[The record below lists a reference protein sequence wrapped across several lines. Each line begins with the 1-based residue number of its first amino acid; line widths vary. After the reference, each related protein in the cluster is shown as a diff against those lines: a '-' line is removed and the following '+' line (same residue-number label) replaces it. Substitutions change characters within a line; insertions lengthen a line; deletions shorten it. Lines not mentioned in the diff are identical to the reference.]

1 MEAVIF
7 QASDHSMLGYGK
19 MQVHANNKKVNLLK
33 EMISNIIFHLGVLSS
48 SNSVWKYENEWTDKR
63 QTALFKGNENAEI

>member
-1 MEAVIF
+1 M
-7 QASDHSMLGYGK
+7 
-19 MQVHANNKKVNLLK
+19 HANNKEVNLLK
-33 EMISNIIFHLGVLSS
+33 EIISNIIFHLGVLSS

>member
-19 MQVHANNKKVNLLK
+19 MQVHANNKVNLLK

-48 SNSVWKYENEWTDKR
+48 SNS
-63 QTALFKGNENAEI
+63 A